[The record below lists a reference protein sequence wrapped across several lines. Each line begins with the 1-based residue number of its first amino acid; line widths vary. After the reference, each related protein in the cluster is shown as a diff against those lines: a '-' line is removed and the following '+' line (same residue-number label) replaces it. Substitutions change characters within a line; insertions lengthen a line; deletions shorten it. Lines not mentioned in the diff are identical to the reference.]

1 MIVMKLRLWI
11 LLILLGASCASP
23 ATMEPIKPMATDNAD
38 FPDLGAAPELSGE
51 VWINS
56 DAPLRLSDLHGQ
68 VVLVEMW
75 TFG

>member
-1 MIVMKLRLWI
+1 
-11 LLILLGASCASP
+11 
-23 ATMEPIKPMATDNAD
+23 MEPITPMATDNAD